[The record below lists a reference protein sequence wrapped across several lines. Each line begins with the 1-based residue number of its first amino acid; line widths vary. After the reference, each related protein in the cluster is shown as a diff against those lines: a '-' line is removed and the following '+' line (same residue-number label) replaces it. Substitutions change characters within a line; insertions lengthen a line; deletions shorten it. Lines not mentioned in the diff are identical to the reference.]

1 MPLCEVRIP
10 TYKRPALLRR
20 CLSHLERQTE
30 RDFICVIFDDSPER
44 EGQEVVAEF
53 PNMAIDYRPNPGNL
67 GISLNL
73 GQCFLTK
80 PWHDTAY
87 AFCCE
92 DDNYILPDFIE
103 ENIQICNEKNVH
115 ILIRDTAIETESG
128 DLCPTYT
135 TMWGCFREG
144 RHEAISALLAVF
156 PCGGIANGSLFWST
170 NATSELGIGLD
181 CPDPKL
187 VEYMRPFAIQEPWAF
202 VGRPAA
208 VWHADPVSSFRL
220 SRGRSRELRRK
231 AWRQVAIAR
240 IRRQAI
246 RRLEEA
252 GRWPDCLNTLM
263 PNVRERVEWTTAW
276 AGRPADRRSL
286 RRWPVFR
293 RYMLGLAISSVRGPT
308 LGSLEQALASSAA
321 ISKS

>member
-30 RDFICVIFDDSPER
+30 RDFICVIFDDSPDR
-44 EGQEVVAEF
+44 EAEAVVADF
-53 PNMAIDYRPNPGNL
+53 PNLAIDYRPNPRNL

-73 GQCFLTK
+73 GQCFCTK
-80 PWHDTAY
+80 PWHDAAY

-92 DDNYILPDFIE
+92 DDNYILPNFIE
-103 ENIQICNEKNVH
+103 ENIKICTEHNVR
-115 ILIRDTAIETESG
+115 ILLRDTAIETTSG
-128 DLCPTYT
+128 EISSTYT

-144 RHEAISALLAVF
+144 RHEAILALLAVF
-156 PCGGIANGSLFWST
+156 PCGGIANGALFWST

-202 VGRPAA
+202 VAQPAA
-208 VWHADPVSSFRL
+208 VWHADPVSSYRL
-220 SRGRSRELRRK
+220 SRGRSKELRRK

-246 RRLEEA
+246 RRLDQA
-252 GRWPDCLNTLM
+252 GLWPDCLETLM

-286 RRWPVFR
+286 RRWAVFR
-293 RYMLGLAISSVRGPT
+293 RYMLGLAISSVRGPS
-308 LGSLEQALASSAA
+308 LGSLERGLASSAA
-321 ISKS
+321 ILKS